1 MGALTVSIPIVR
13 YTSEV
18 RARAIAEV
26 TQAARALSMQLGGR

>member
-13 YTSEV
+13 YTNEV

-26 TQAARALSMQLGGR
+26 TQAAGALSMQLGGR